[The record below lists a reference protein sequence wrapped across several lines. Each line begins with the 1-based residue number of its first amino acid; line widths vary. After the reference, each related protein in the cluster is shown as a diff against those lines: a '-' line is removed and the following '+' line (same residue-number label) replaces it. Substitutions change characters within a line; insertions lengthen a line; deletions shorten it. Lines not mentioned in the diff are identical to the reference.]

1 MPVHQIVTIVGYMT
15 VPETHADA
23 FRKNCA
29 DMIELR
35 NQEPGH
41 LASAYSFGADGT
53 VVSRED
59 YDSADAVIRHMELGS
74 HIFESTQ
81 SLVNITGVELHGP
94 AAEVEKL
101 RDLFSGLSP
110 RYFETEFGF
119 RR

>member
-1 MPVHQIVTIVGYMT
+1 MPVPQIVTIVGYMT
-15 VPETHADA
+15 VPEAHADA

-35 NQEPGH
+35 SQESGH
-41 LASAYSFGADGT
+41 LASAYSFSADGT

-74 HIFESTQ
+74 HIFGSTQ
-81 SLVNITGVELHGP
+81 SLVSITGVELHGP
-94 AAEVEKL
+94 AAELEKL
-101 RDLFSGLSP
+101 RDLFSGISP
-110 RYFETEFGF
+110 GFFVTEFGF

>member
-1 MPVHQIVTIVGYMT
+1 MPVPQIVTIVGYMT
-15 VPETHADA
+15 VPEAHADA

-35 NQEPGH
+35 SQESGH
-41 LASAYSFGADGT
+41 LASAYSFSADGT

-81 SLVNITGVELHGP
+81 SLVRITGVELHGP
-94 AAEVEKL
+94 AAELEKL
-101 RDLFSGLSP
+101 RDLFSGMSP
-110 RYFETEFGF
+110 GFFLTEFGF